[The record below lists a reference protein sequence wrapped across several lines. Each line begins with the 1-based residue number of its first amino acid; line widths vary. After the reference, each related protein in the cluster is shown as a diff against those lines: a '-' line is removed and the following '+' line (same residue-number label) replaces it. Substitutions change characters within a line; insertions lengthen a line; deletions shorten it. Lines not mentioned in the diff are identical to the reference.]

1 MLRVRYWQRLSRIG
15 PAFTDTQW
23 THPREMP
30 VNRNELVRRI
40 QRADDKERESLR
52 ESVTSLIAEA
62 HAQQLHSH
70 AKRLTAALEPRA
82 RRQVQQPVQHS
93 QMMPEDIRALLHEPP
108 RGRRLAELVLAKDT
122 RRDVRDF
129 LEEFAQIAL
138 LRSHSLEPRHTVLLV
153 GPPGTGKTSLASA
166 VAEELKLPFFV
177 VRYDGLVG
185 SYLGETASR
194 LQQIVD
200 YASRMPCVLFFDEF
214 ETVGKERGD
223 NQETGEIKRVV
234 SSLLLHMDSL
244 PSHCV
249 VICATNH
256 PELLDRAV
264 WRRFELRLDLP
275 LPGRSELREWFT
287 RTEREVGRLG
297 VTADQFVAMFE
308 GESFSEIEAITLDV
322 RRSIVLS
329 KGEASPAEAF
339 KVAQDRWLRRRAVG
353 GMALSGSRTDRKNQS
368 RARTRTSANR
378 ATRSLPEGGLL

>member
-1 MLRVRYWQRLSRIG
+1 
-15 PAFTDTQW
+15 
-23 THPREMP
+23 MP
-30 VNRNELVRRI
+30 VNRNDLVRRM
-40 QRADDKERESLR
+40 QRADDQERDNLR

-62 HAQQLHSH
+62 HAQHLHGH
-70 AKRLTAALEPRA
+70 AKRLSAALEPRGA
-82 RRQVQQPVQHS
+82 KRAPQPAAHS
-93 QMMPEDIRALLHEPP
+93 PMMPEDIRALLHEPP
-108 RGRRLAELVLAKDT
+108 KGRRLAELVLPRDT
-122 RRDVRDF
+122 RRDVREF
-129 LEEFAQIAL
+129 LDEFTQIAL

-166 VAEELKLPFFV
+166 VAEELRLPFFV

-249 VICATNH
+249 VVCATNH

-264 WRRFELRLDLP
+264 WRRFELRLELP
-275 LPGRSELREWFT
+275 LPGRAELREWFT
-287 RTEREVGRLG
+287 RTEKDVGRLG
-297 VTADQFVAMFE
+297 ITADEFIETFD

-322 RRSIVLS
+322 RRAIVLS
-329 KGEASPAEAF
+329 KGEASPTDAF
-339 KVAQDRWLRRRAVG
+339 KIAIERWVRRRAVA
-353 GMALSGSRTDRKNQS
+353 GMATNGATTDRKNKPRA
-368 RARTRTSANR
+368 RARTPADRSKSAL
-378 ATRSLPEGGLL
+378 SKGGLL